1 MEELVDLMVSNE
13 SPSQVADRIKD
24 ILFAKSASKIED
36 LKPSVANSLF
46 NDASEEPGEEI
57 EVDQEQSEEEE

>member
-46 NDASEEPGEEI
+46 NDASEE
-57 EVDQEQSEEEE
+57 SEEEE

>member
-46 NDASEEPGEEI
+46 NDASEEPEEEI